1 VKLAQGRN
9 AAQTVSARIICL
21 VVAAILL
28 VTLNLGSALAVD
40 GEAVVTG
47 KCTACH
53 STDRIKTKQLST
65 GEWATLVDR
74 EIQRGAQLSTDERN
88 AAIAYLST
96 NYGVSPAASLTT
108 DTPAQQAETSATPAQ
123 QAYTGVEMWQF
134 VLLGG
139 SLLGSGV
146 WLRRRQ

>member
-1 VKLAQGRN
+1 MP
-9 AAQTVSARIICL
+9 L
-21 VVAAILL
+21 VVGVILL
-28 VTLNLGSALAVD
+28 VTLGSGSALAAD

-65 GEWATLVDR
+65 GDWAALVDR
-74 EIQRGAQLSTDERN
+74 EIQKGAQLNADERN
-88 AAIAYLST
+88 VAIAYLSA
-96 NYGVSPAASLTT
+96 NYGVAAAAQAT
-108 DTPAQQAETSATPAQ
+108 DTTVPQSQVPATPSE
-123 QAYTGVEMWQF
+123 QAYTGVEMWQI

-139 SLLGSGV
+139 SLFGSGV